1 VRAALQ
7 RVPREAGRVHMC
19 PAGRADTHLAQL
31 LRLFRTLLALGGE
44 LKLRV
49 VLVETRYS
57 EFWLYCQSDVMTRW
71 LVS

>member
-1 VRAALQ
+1 
-7 RVPREAGRVHMC
+7 MC

-57 EFWLYCQSDVMTRW
+57 EFWLYCQIDVMTRW